1 MMRILFLTSL
11 YSTPLQPARG
21 LPNARIARGMRRFAD
36 VRVIAPLPYYPT
48 ALVKNRPDLLAV
60 TKVPFAERDEDDQIV
75 LHPRY
80 VHVPRFGR
88 ALYPSLYAASIA
100 RVVSNEVKT
109 YKPDVILSAWAY
121 PDGVAAISLA
131 KLLGVPSV
139 LRVMG
144 SDINAFGLER
154 FRRPQIQWVLRNAT
168 RVISVSHA
176 LRGACVDLAGSSK
189 EGAWSGDNIDV
200 IPTGVDTTR
209 FFPVDRAQARAELGL
224 PKDKRVIV
232 VPARLSVE
240 KGVSYFVEAL
250 ASLPDDCVGV
260 LVGDG
265 PERAAL
271 ESQARRLSLQDRVIF
286 AGHQTEKHMKLYY
299 SAADLVCLPSTE
311 EGWPN
316 VLMESFACGCPW
328 VASNVGGVP
337 ELLAIAPGG
346 ILAAPREPVDLAN
359 ALQNGLARS
368 WDRKKIAECAALQSL
383 DATAS
388 RYVESCEAA
397 RGDRPNGSASG
408 SPTRTSESP
417 PRGQSDPLSS
427 TAPG

>member
-1 MMRILFLTSL
+1 MRILFLTSL

-21 LPNARIARGMRRFAD
+21 IPNARIARAMRRYAD
-36 VRVIAPLPYYPT
+36 VHVVAPLPYYPA
-48 ALVKNRPDLLAV
+48 ALVRNRGDLLSI
-60 TKVPFAERDEDDQIV
+60 TKVPFAEHDEDGNVV

-80 VHVPRFGR
+80 LHVPRYGR

-100 RVVSNEVKT
+100 RVVSKEVAR
-109 YKPDVILSAWAY
+109 YQPDVILSAWAY
-121 PDGVAAISLA
+121 PDGVAAVSLA

-168 RVISVSHA
+168 RVISVSAA
-176 LRGACVDLAGSSK
+176 LRDTCVELARSPGGSSS
-189 EGAWSGDNIDV
+189 WSGDNIDV
-200 IPTGVDTTR
+200 IPTGVDVTR
-209 FFPVDRAQARAELGL
+209 FFPVDQGVARSELGL
-224 PKDKRVIV
+224 PKDKRLIV

-240 KGVSYFVEAL
+240 KGVAYFIDAL
-250 ASLPDDCVGV
+250 ATLPSDCVGV

-265 PERAAL
+265 PEQSAL
-271 ESQARRLSLQDRVIF
+271 RSAVSRLGLTDRVVF
-286 AGHQTEKHMKLYY
+286 AGHQPEARMRLYC

-346 ILAAPREPVDLAN
+346 ILAKPADPVDLASGLR
-359 ALQNGLARS
+359 AGLART

-383 DATAS
+383 DTTAR
-388 RYVESCEAA
+388 RYVDTCEVAA
-397 RGDRPNGSASG
+397 RRATGSGPRP
-408 SPTRTSESP
+408 PTPKPEAQR
-417 PRGQSDPLSS
+417 RD
-427 TAPG
+427 